1 MAGHTGKNR
10 LSMTF
15 NGAAIPNVT
24 SIEWTNSADEV
35 TLETA
40 DGMLTE
46 AGVPKWSV
54 AIQFAAPATATHTL
68 QGSIQAGEVGALT
81 CDVGATRYTH
91 SAAKSLGFTHGGTPG
106 TFLAF
111 SLNLTMDGAPTL
123 AAAS

>member
-1 MAGHTGKNR
+1 MAGQTGKGN

-15 NGAAIPNVT
+15 NGQALPNVT

-40 DGMLTE
+40 DGMLKSP
-46 AGVPKWSV
+46 GVPQWSV
-54 AIQFAAPATATHTL
+54 TAQFAAPAMGTHTL
-68 QGSIQAGEVGALT
+68 EGNIQAGEEGALT

-91 SAAKSLGFTHGGTPG
+91 AAAKSLGFTHGGTPG
-106 TFLAF
+106 AF
-111 SLNLTMDGAPTL
+111 IAYTLNLTMDGAPTL